1 MASWINFT
9 KITKQFSFMV
19 YTCLHYFGALTY
31 YNAFAGTERVVF
43 DIQAAFSK
51 MSFKNR
57 MVIASAQGPLHLTIP
72 VVGGR
77 DQKTPM
83 YQMRISYES
92 KWQSQHFKS
101 IYTNYK
107 RAPFFEYYVDSLK
120 LLYATEYEFLND
132 FLLATQNWTK
142 QQLKAKW
149 EIETVASNLDL
160 SNVPKW
166 IDPFK
171 PNNFQSATNRFQYQQ
186 VFDHATG
193 FIPNLCIL
201 DVLFAMGGKQ
211 ALNLLSEK

>member
-1 MASWINFT
+1 
-9 KITKQFSFMV
+9 MV
-19 YTCLHYFGALTY
+19 YTDLHYFGALTY
-31 YNAFAGTERVVF
+31 YSAFAGTERVVF

-83 YQMRISYES
+83 DQMRISYES

-120 LLYATEYEFLND
+120 LLYATEYELLND

-186 VFDHATG
+186 VFDHVTG

>member
-1 MASWINFT
+1 
-9 KITKQFSFMV
+9 MV
-19 YTCLHYFGALTY
+19 YTDLHYFGALTY
-31 YNAFAGTERVVF
+31 YSAFAGTERVVF

-83 YQMRISYES
+83 DQIRISYES

-132 FLLATQNWTK
+132 FLLATQNWSK

-160 SNVPKW
+160 NNVPKW

-186 VFDHATG
+186 VFEHDTG

-211 ALNLLSEK
+211 ALNLLSTK

>member
-1 MASWINFT
+1 
-9 KITKQFSFMV
+9 MV
-19 YTCLHYFGALTY
+19 YTDLHYFGALTY
-31 YNAFAGTERVVF
+31 YSAFAGTERVVF

-160 SNVPKW
+160 NNVPKW

-186 VFDHATG
+186 VFELATG

>member
-1 MASWINFT
+1 
-9 KITKQFSFMV
+9 MV